1 MNKVMAAVAASAC
14 AVSLTGLAVAAENA
28 SVERPAAEA
37 VILEEEEED
46 APPFEAGVDLDCFT
60 AYVWRNTVQTDK
72 PVFQPCVWADFTA
85 LEPFWFG
92 FSYWQNWDLS
102 SDRKDVFR
110 RRLNESDY
118 NVHAGATAWESED
131 GDLSVAFEAG
141 HDWYTYHMDRD
152 RQSPSTRELYLK
164 GTFANPLVN
173 VYGLCTWMYDDVGE
187 YDSGFYYEIGFSR
200 EIELTDSLTL
210 GADWNVGLADDDYV
224 SFLID
229 DVGGGFVGTTFKA
242 YLSWAVT
249 DWLSLVGTIAYT
261 GILDED
267 ARRYYNGEDKDL
279 KDTLWGGLS
288 AKFSF

>member
-37 VILEEEEED
+37 VILEEEED

-110 RRLNESDY
+110 RRLNE
-118 NVHAGATAWESED
+118 
-131 GDLSVAFEAG
+131 
-141 HDWYTYHMDRD
+141 
-152 RQSPSTRELYLK
+152 P
-164 GTFANPLVN
+164 
-173 VYGLCTWMYDDVGE
+173 
-187 YDSGFYYEIGFSR
+187 
-200 EIELTDSLTL
+200 
-210 GADWNVGLADDDYV
+210 
-224 SFLID
+224 
-229 DVGGGFVGTTFKA
+229 
-242 YLSWAVT
+242 
-249 DWLSLVGTIAYT
+249 
-261 GILDED
+261 
-267 ARRYYNGEDKDL
+267 
-279 KDTLWGGLS
+279 
-288 AKFSF
+288 